1 MNIETTRRP
10 ASDDDAAGTRE
21 PLEQASFELE
31 LAREIQARLEADR
44 AQLGQRIAALEAD
57 RTALRKRIDERQTYI
72 EAINASAA
80 WRLVQWVRGFF
91 GRKW

>member
-1 MNIETTRRP
+1 MDVSTTRRP
-10 ASDDDAAGTRE
+10 SDDDDAGLRSR
-21 PLEQASFELE
+21 LEQALFDLE
-31 LAREIQARLEADR
+31 MARAIQGRLEADR

-57 RTALRKRIDERQTYI
+57 RSALRKRIDERQSYI

-80 WRLVQWVRGFF
+80 WRAVQWLRGLF

>member
-1 MNIETTRRP
+1 MDSESTRP
-10 ASDDDAAGTRE
+10 SAVDDAAGLRAR
-21 PLEQASFELE
+21 LEQTAFDLE

-57 RTALRKRIDERQTYI
+57 RAALRKRIDERQTYI

-80 WRLVQWVRGFF
+80 WRLTQWIRGLF